1 MFGMKNRKK
10 RSAARMRA
18 RAMRAKAARG
28 PGGGTAAAYESAL
41 DLTPVEQATKR
52 KARMRALQ
60 RRRVMGG
67 RS

>member
-1 MFGMKNRKK
+1 
-10 RSAARMRA
+10 MRA

-60 RRRVMGG
+60 RRRVAGG
-67 RS
+67 QS